1 MKVGNPYRAIP
12 SGNLGEMMDEGA
24 SLSLDG
30 ASEAISGPGVHLLLG
45 YHPRANL
52 NLAVDLCLRAVRRG
66 GKALAIDCDRT
77 IALETERSRVGP
89 DEVARILLSHP
100 GDIPSLKS
108 DVKAAASLQGMG
120 ILLLNRA
127 SSLVGS
133 TELLE
138 KYGEKR
144 SIWASLHPDLR
155 SISLQAPVL
164 VLEDARRYDQIE
176 YKIHPALYYLSDSIL
191 DAVEEGKTVTGYR
204 MVKKR
209 LIRSP

>member
-1 MKVGNPYRAIP
+1 
-12 SGNLGEMMDEGA
+12 MDEGA
-24 SLSLDG
+24 SLSLDE
-30 ASEAISGPGVHLLLG
+30 ASDLIIRPGVHLVLG

-52 NLAVDLCLRAVRRG
+52 GLAVGLCVGAVKRG
-66 GKALAIDCDRT
+66 EKAFAIDCDRT
-77 IALETERSRVGP
+77 IALETERSKMSP

-100 GDIPSLKS
+100 GDIPALKS
-108 DVKAAASLQGMG
+108 DLKAAASLTGMG

-127 SSLVGS
+127 SSLVKN

-144 SIWASLHPDLR
+144 SLWASLHPHLR

-164 VLEDARRYDQIE
+164 ILEDARRYDQME

-191 DAVEEGKTVTGYR
+191 DAVDEGKAVSGYR
-204 MVKKR
+204 MPKR
-209 LIRSP
+209 RSIRSP